1 MASTNRNWVYPNSL
15 QALPLHQPHIYPRG
29 TPHAVSSSLP
39 TWQSVR
45 DLAGLVDRTQVDI
58 NYSYPRFFFCEP
70 IQSLVERVRQRLK
83 FGPDDLD
90 CYIFPSSDDV
100 GDYVAQLGAIT
111 VTAHRVRFHSRG
123 PAPAPATSTS
133 VTPYLTFSALLVPP
147 GHKACLMNIWAELGT
162 GITTRHA
169 QYCLDHFDELT
180 STSPLPEYT
189 TQADREPS
197 HDPDSAE
204 WIRRGASDLAALK
217 DFIAGLATSDEQD
230 LKDVEAHD
238 VFIYPNGMNAIYNA
252 SEAIAVNNLGTSV
265 VTFGWIYHGT
275 LSNLRQGQWK
285 EVITFPLGR
294 EEDLDQLEAMLNPND
309 KKVYAV
315 FCELPSNIKLTSPN
329 LGRLRRI
336 ARDHGLVVVCDE
348 TVGNFVNVDLLP
360 YVDIITTS
368 LTKMFSGAA
377 NVTGGSVIVNPNSRH
392 YDALHDA
399 IRSRHDTVSCFPK
412 DISVLRENS
421 MNMVERVKR
430 ADASTL
436 DVMKV
441 FTDHNAVARVI
452 HPSRVPESRN
462 YEMHRRQ
469 NGGHG
474 NLFSLVF
481 KNRGAAEHFYDNLD
495 ICKGASF
502 GTNFTIA
509 IPFVQLTASD
519 DDERENIDQHGLPKH
534 IIRISVGLEDSGQIC
549 DKMKAALG
557 EVERFE
563 LGPGSEF

>member
-1 MASTNRNWVYPNSL
+1 MTSTNRNWVYPNSL
-15 QALPLHQPHIYPRG
+15 KALPLHQPHIYPQG

-45 DLAGLVDRTQVDI
+45 DLAELVDRTQVDI

-90 CYIFPSSDDV
+90 CYIFPSSDNAN
-100 GDYVAQLGAIT
+100 DYVAQLGAKAIT
-111 VTAHRVRFHSRG
+111 VHH
-123 PAPAPATSTS
+123 
-133 VTPYLTFSALLVPP
+133 FSALLVPP

-162 GITTRHA
+162 SITTRHA
-169 QYCLDHFDELT
+169 QYCLDHFDELM
-180 STSPLPEYT
+180 STSSLPEYN

-230 LKDVEAHD
+230 LTDVEAHD

-285 EVITFPLGR
+285 EVISFPLGR

-329 LGRLRRI
+329 LRRLRRI
-336 ARDHGLVVVCDE
+336 ARDHDLVVVCDE

-399 IRSRHDTVSCFPK
+399 IRSRHDTVLCFPK

-441 FTDHNAVARVI
+441 FHRSQCSCPRLPSISRPRIQELRNAPPTKWRT
-452 HPSRVPESRN
+452 
-462 YEMHRRQ
+462 RQ
-469 NGGHG
+469 
-474 NLFSLVF
+474 SLQS
-481 KNRGAAEHFYDNLD
+481 D

-502 GTNFTIA
+502 GANFTIA

-519 DDERENIDQHGLPKH
+519 DDERENIDRHGLPKH

-557 EVERFE
+557 EVETFE